1 MPKSPAE
8 TLALIRTLL
17 AIADGGS
24 PHQPERELARTRA
37 ERLMLR
43 HSVDEAQV
51 RMTSERARE
60 PVRTDV
66 SVTGSWVADRIE
78 LRNAVYGAFGCRP
91 LRVRR
96 GNGTEFVAFGFAADM
111 SMAAVLAASIEP
123 QMLAEMYGH
132 GGTVSDK
139 RTFAAG
145 FATTVA
151 DRLRRFYA
159 EVLTEAQT
167 EGTSSEL
174 VLAAR
179 ERDVDAA
186 VATAFPHVR
195 RTMRRLSG
203 RGWAAGAAAGAR
215 ADIAVSERSVSSA
228 GARTLGR

>member
-1 MPKSPAE
+1 MPKSADE

-24 PHQPERELARTRA
+24 PHEPERELARTRA
-37 ERLMLR
+37 EKLMLR
-43 HSVDEAQV
+43 HSIDEAAV

-66 SVTGSWVADRIE
+66 PVTGSWVADRIE

-96 GNGTEFVAFGFAADM
+96 GTGTEFVAFGFASDM
-111 SMAAVLAASIEP
+111 SMAAVLVASLEP

-132 GGTVSDK
+132 GGTPSDK
-139 RTFAAG
+139 RAFAAG
-145 FATTVA
+145 FAAIVA

-179 ERDVDAA
+179 DRDVDAA
-186 VATAFPHVR
+186 VADAFPHVR
-195 RTMRRLSG
+195 RLTRRLSG

-215 ADIAVSERSVSSA
+215 ADIAVSDRTMPSA
-228 GARTLGR
+228 GGLALER

>member
-24 PHQPERELARTRA
+24 PHEPERELARTRA

-111 SMAAVLAASIEP
+111 SMAAVLAASLEP

-167 EGTSSEL
+167 EGTSNEL

-179 ERDVDAA
+179 DRDVDAA

-228 GARTLGR
+228 GARTLER